1 MFNQNYMGFMENF
14 YSEILNNSMNMYDD
28 FMENVENKDI
38 QLEIKN
44 EENRYLLEGTFPG
57 IKKQDIKIN
66 YKNDHLHVKVKRNQ
80 VFSNEN
86 SMCMIVINDSRDF
99 TKNFY
104 IPNSD
109 IENLQFSFEEYKLRL
124 EIPKKYFIKEDEGT
138 IIDVDYEEE

>member
-28 FMENVENKDI
+28 FMENIENKDI
-38 QLEIKN
+38 KLEIKN
-44 EENRYLLEGTFPG
+44 EENRYLLEGIFPG

-109 IENLQFSFEEYKLRL
+109 IENLQFSFEEFKLRL
-124 EIPKKYFIKEDEGT
+124 EIPKKYFIQEDEGT